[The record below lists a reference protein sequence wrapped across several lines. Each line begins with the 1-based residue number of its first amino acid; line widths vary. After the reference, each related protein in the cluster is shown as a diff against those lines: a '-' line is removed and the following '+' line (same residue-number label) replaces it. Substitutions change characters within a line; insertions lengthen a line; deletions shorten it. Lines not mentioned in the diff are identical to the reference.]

1 MWCGLQWETNAKHDD
16 SNTDHTNTDHTNSDH
31 AEQGDALMSPILE
44 VSGLSKRFGKVV
56 TAENLSF
63 SVEQGSA
70 LGIVGPNGAGKS
82 TLLSLITGVLNP
94 DAGTI
99 VYDGTDITRLSAGAR
114 SEAGIGR
121 SFQIPRPFVDMTV
134 FENVYVGAAFGGDS
148 HGQAGYD
155 TAAEALEITG
165 LLPLADVPAGQ
176 LRLLDRKRLELARAL
191 ATEPRLILL
200 DEIAGGLTEKEL
212 PPLIEMIKGLKE
224 SGVTVIWIE
233 HIVHALLAVVDDL
246 MCLAMGK
253 VLAIGDPH
261 EVMRSPEVIEVYLG
275 STFDMG
281 EVS

>member
-1 MWCGLQWETNAKHDD
+1 MA
-16 SNTDHTNTDHTNSDH
+16 
-31 AEQGDALMSPILE
+31 PILE
-44 VSGLSKRFGKVV
+44 VAGLSKRFGKVI
-56 TAENLSF
+56 TAEDVSF
-63 SVEQGSA
+63 TVEEGSA

-82 TLLSLITGVLNP
+82 TLLSLITGVLP
-94 DAGTI
+94 ADAGAI
-99 VYDGTDITRLSAGAR
+99 VFDGKDITKISPGAR
-114 SEAGIGR
+114 SELGIAR

-155 TAAEALEITG
+155 TTAEALEITG
-165 LLPLADVPAGQ
+165 LLPLSDVPAGQ

-191 ATEPRLILL
+191 ATSPRLILL

-212 PPLIEMIKGLKE
+212 PPLIEMIKGLRD

-233 HIVHALLAVVDDL
+233 HIVHALLAVVDEL
-246 MCLAMGK
+246 MCLAFGK
-253 VLAIGDPH
+253 VLALGDPQ

-281 EVS
+281 EAS

>member
-1 MWCGLQWETNAKHDD
+1 
-16 SNTDHTNTDHTNSDH
+16 
-31 AEQGDALMSPILE
+31 MSPILE
-44 VSGLSKRFGKVV
+44 VKGLSKRFGKVI
-56 TAENLSF
+56 TAEEVSF
-63 SVEQGSA
+63 AVERGTA

-82 TLLSLITGVLNP
+82 TLLSLITGVLSE
-94 DAGTI
+94 DAGAI
-99 VYDGTDITRLSAGAR
+99 VFDGKDITRLSPGAR
-114 SEAGIGR
+114 SELGIAR

-165 LLPLADVPAGQ
+165 LLALSDVPAGQ

-191 ATEPRLILL
+191 ATGPSLILL

-212 PPLIEMIKGLKE
+212 PPLIEMIRGLRD

-233 HIVHALLAVVDDL
+233 HIVHALLQVVDEL
-246 MCLAMGK
+246 MCLAFGK
-253 VLAIGDPH
+253 VLAMGDPQ